1 MPPTFAAASARKLP
15 KQERREQLLDCAQ
28 VMVREEGTE
37 ALTLARVAERA
48 GVTKPVA
55 YDHFGTREVLMVELF
70 RRIDDKQTALL
81 VDTLKT
87 TAGRLDAIAATI
99 AAAYMSC
106 ALEVGAEWYALS
118 AALKGSEAME
128 AVQRELVS
136 RYVGIWQG
144 AFAPH
149 ADHLPPD
156 EPTCAAPPSSARPR
170 RSRSNYCA
178 AISTKGGPRRPWR
191 RWSRRR
197 SALRSRQ
204 RRADLPKKQASLAK
218 VLGNRPLSEGE
229 RMRIGYLK

>member
-87 TAGRLDAIAATI
+87 TAGRLEAIAATI

-106 ALEVGAEWYALS
+106 ALEVGTEWYALS

-128 AVQRELVS
+128 AVQRELVA
-136 RYVGIWQG
+136 RYVGIWHD

-149 ADHLPPD
+149 AAQLPAD
-156 EPTCAAPPSSARPR
+156 ELSLRCTAILGAAE
-170 RSRSNYCA
+170 
-178 AISTKGGPRRPWR
+178 AISLELLRGHIDEGRA
-191 RWSRRR
+191 
-197 SALRSRQ
+197 SATLATLVTATI
-204 RRADLPKKQASLAK
+204 RAPISTAAS
-218 VLGNRPLSEGE
+218 
-229 RMRIGYLK
+229 

>member
-1 MPPTFAAASARKLP
+1 MPPTSAIASARKLP

-28 VMVREEGTE
+28 AMVREEGTE

-55 YDHFGTREVLMVELF
+55 YDHFGTREALMVELF
-70 RRIDDKQTALL
+70 RRIDDRQTAVL

-106 ALEVGAEWYALS
+106 AREVGTEWYALS

-128 AVQRELVS
+128 AVQRELVT

-144 AFAPH
+144 AFATH
-149 ADHLPPD
+149 AAHLPPD
-156 EPTCAAPPSSARPR
+156 ELNLRCIGILGAGE
-170 RSRSNYCA
+170 
-178 AISTKGGPRRPWR
+178 AISLEL
-191 RWSRRR
+191 
-197 SALRSRQ
+197 LRGHIDEA
-204 RRADLPKKQASLAK
+204 RAAASLAA
-218 VLGNRPLSEGE
+218 LITAAIAAPAAAAAS
-229 RMRIGYLK
+229 

>member
-1 MPPTFAAASARKLP
+1 MPPTFAVASTRKLP

-28 VMVREEGTE
+28 AMVREEGTE

-55 YDHFGTREVLMVELF
+55 YDHFGTREALMVELF
-70 RRIDDKQTALL
+70 RRIDDRQTALL

-106 ALEVGAEWYALS
+106 AREVGTEWYALS

-128 AVQRELVS
+128 TVQRELVA
-136 RYVGIWQG
+136 RYVGIWRD

-149 ADHLPPD
+149 ASHLPAD
-156 EPTCAAPPSSARPR
+156 ELQLRCIGILGAGE
-170 RSRSNYCA
+170 
-178 AISTKGGPRRPWR
+178 AISLEL
-191 RWSRRR
+191 
-197 SALRSRQ
+197 LRGHVDE
-204 RRADLPKKQASLAK
+204 AWAIASLA
-218 VLGNRPLSEGE
+218 VLITAA
-229 RMRIGYLK
+229 IGAPPAFPG

>member
-1 MPPTFAAASARKLP
+1 MPPTFALASSRKLP

-28 VMVREEGTE
+28 VMVREEGTD

-55 YDHFGTREVLMVELF
+55 YEHFGTREALMIELF

-81 VDTLKT
+81 VDTLKAT
-87 TAGRLDAIAATI
+87 DGRLGAVAATI

-106 ALEVGAEWYALS
+106 ALEVGAEWSALS
-118 AALKGSEAME
+118 AALKGSESMD
-128 AVQRELVS
+128 AVQRELVA

-156 EPTCAAPPSSARPR
+156 ELNLRCTAILGAAE
-170 RSRSNYCA
+170 
-178 AISTKGGPRRPWR
+178 AISLEL
-191 RWSRRR
+191 
-197 SALRSRQ
+197 LRGHVDEE
-204 RRADLPKKQASLAK
+204 RAAATLATLVTATIRAPISTAAS
-218 VLGNRPLSEGE
+218 
-229 RMRIGYLK
+229 